1 MFDVLIIGGGPAGV
15 SAALYTLRANLST
28 AIIANGKGALA
39 KAERIENYYGQPEVL
54 SGEAL
59 FDIGTAQARRLG
71 AEMITG
77 EVMGIDC
84 GKTFAIS
91 AKVGESATEYEA
103 RSVIIATGAKR
114 KTLPIEGLER
124 FEGSGVSY
132 CAVCDAFFYRGK
144 EVFVLGAGD
153 YARHEAAVLENL
165 CSAVTILTNGE
176 NPVEFPANYRI
187 ITAPIAKIT
196 GDTRAQCV
204 VFSDGAGMESLPIT
218 GLFVA
223 VGTAGAADLAR
234 KAGIAVKDNH
244 IIVDAQMKTSVKGI
258 FCAGDCT
265 GAPYQIAVAAGE
277 GAKAGLSVIRYLK
290 NEK

>member
-39 KAERIENYYGQPEVL
+39 KAERIENYYGLPEVI
-54 SGEAL
+54 SGETL
-59 FDIGTAQARRLG
+59 FDNGTAQARRLG
-71 AEMITG
+71 AEIING

-91 AKVGESATEYEA
+91 AKVGAGAIEYQA
-103 RSVIIATGAKR
+103 KSVIIATGAKR

-144 EVFVLGAGD
+144 EAFVLGAGD
-153 YARHEAAVLENL
+153 YARHEAAVLANV
-165 CSAVTILTNGE
+165 CSSVTVLTNGE
-176 NPVEFPANYRI
+176 NPAEFPADYRI
-187 ITAPIAKIT
+187 ITKPVAKIT
-196 GDTRAQCV
+196 GEARAQCV
-204 VFSDGAGMESLPIT
+204 IFADGESLPIT

-265 GAPYQIAVAAGE
+265 GAPYQVAVAAGE
-277 GAKAGLSVIRYLK
+277 GAKAGLSAIGYVKSLK
-290 NEK
+290 